1 MAEGIHRRGWIA
13 PSLGFIL
20 IVFFLMFIAAPQV
33 TNFVPF
39 SGSFRKP
46 TVCQCKTDPG
56 RRRERSGACAS
67 AVPMGCGAGM
77 APFPLSE
84 SS

>member
-20 IVFFLMFIAAPQV
+20 IVFFLMFIAAPKV

-39 SGSFRKP
+39 SGSLLYVNAKLIQADDGSDRGHAQVLFRWAAEL
-46 TVCQCKTDPG
+46 VW
-56 RRRERSGACAS
+56 RR
-67 AVPMGCGAGM
+67 
-77 APFPLSE
+77 FP
-84 SS
+84 